1 MRIARK
7 KQYMGRI
14 LEVIE
19 DVGVVEKRND
29 YRNYGDCLYVDGIV
43 FEVKDRMDEIFNII
57 LKEGYA
63 DLREYENFELGI

>member
-1 MRIARK
+1 MECVIAKLCFKGGTVMRIARK

-29 YRNYGDCLYVDGIV
+29 YRNYGAYIKYLSLLLGCKNL
-43 FEVKDRMDEIFNII
+43 II
-57 LKEGYA
+57 IK
-63 DLREYENFELGI
+63 LG